1 MAEECVGWRR
11 GELPRTGFHMV
22 GSGQNCSMGGNF
34 QLCLRMA
41 LWLLQL
47 QQLTQPPLALQND
60 RIPAVSWI
68 LPLAFCCLRGK
79 ERVFW
84 LPSTAP
90 TSHLVLPQQV
100 GGDCDHVIQFIA
112 LSFQDWVFYMLSQQN
127 KYNITSKR

>member
-1 MAEECVGWRR
+1 MVGLGVSSQGLCIPRGWKWVEQEGISWAW
-11 GELPRTGFHMV
+11 GEL
-22 GSGQNCSMGGNF
+22 
-34 QLCLRMA
+34 A

-60 RIPAVSWI
+60 RIPAISWI

-79 ERVFW
+79 EKVSW

-90 TSHLVLPQQV
+90 TSPFSPFSTATKYA
-100 GGDCDHVIQFIA
+100 GGDCDHVTQFTA

>member
-1 MAEECVGWRR
+1 MAEEHQGWLR
-11 GELPRTGFHMV
+11 GELPRTVHSTRWEVNGTSAWE
-22 GSGQNCSMGGNF
+22 GISRCAWGWQD
-34 QLCLRMA
+34 LA

-79 ERVFW
+79 ERVSW

-90 TSHLVLPQQV
+90 TSHLVLPQLVLNLQEV
-100 GGDCDHVIQFIA
+100 TVI
-112 LSFQDWVFYMLSQQN
+112 M
-127 KYNITSKR
+127 